1 MLVQRPPSATQ
12 YEPPHTSLRGASA
25 PGLEWNGEQLKG
37 QSWGEADEG
46 VPWSRYFDVLKR
58 HALLIIAL
66 TLVGSALGFVVAR
79 RVRPVYDAQATVWI
93 NTERPGGAQT
103 GPIRAQQ
110 LLPSTSWIELLRS
123 FAIVDPVVRRLRLN
137 IGYKRPADSAL
148 FHDFE
153 SGPKLR
159 SGAYVLKVD
168 SAGRKYTLSNVGGT
182 VLERG
187 VVGDS
192 IGRAL
197 SFGWAPEAQLL
208 TPGRIVSFS
217 VSTPRTTSAGL
228 VTAVRPSL
236 PDEGQFLRITLSG
249 GDPQRTA
256 RTVNALAD
264 QLVRSSAELKKRHL
278 FEFEKTLSEQLG
290 VAANQLHSAEAQLE
304 QFRVQ
309 TITLPSGASSSAAAG
324 QPVVDPLVANYF
336 QQKITLDE
344 VRSEREGLERL
355 VAAAGG
361 GPLNTQG
368 FLQLPTILNNAPQLR
383 AAIDELSSRQAALRT
398 EQQYLTDA
406 NPRIKQL
413 AEAVRVLE
421 RETIPRITLGV
432 LNSLR
437 AREPEL
443 GSRIDAQSSQLR
455 AIPSRTTEQMRLVRQ
470 VVATENL
477 YNTLKARYEEVSMAE
492 AQTTPDLS
500 VLDTAVAPMFPSS
513 NEAPRMLL
521 LAVVASIGLAVGIA
535 LIRDR
540 FDRLFRY
547 PDQATRE
554 LGLTIAGT
562 VPKFKPNRRGDF
574 QIETLSQ
581 AVESF
586 RTLRLALRYDFPGDV
601 PIVLGVSSPAAG
613 DGKSLV
619 SSNLALAFASAGSR
633 TLLIDGDVRCGTQHV
648 TFDTPVTP
656 GLVEY
661 LHGLAGLESI
671 IRSTPSENLFLIPRG
686 ARRNR
691 APELLVSDL
700 MGALVLAAR
709 RQFDVVII
717 DSPPLVAGMDA
728 YALGAAAGSML
739 IVLRPAV
746 TDRKLGAAKLEVL
759 DRLPIRI
766 LGAVINGVPDG
777 GAYRYYGSDYT
788 YTDERTTDQ
797 IADLATPKG
806 LVLRA

>member
-1 MLVQRPPSATQ
+1 MLVQRPSAGFQNELPNIANRPSGGPEWGANPSAGQ
-12 YEPPHTSLRGASA
+12 GWSEPEGIQWLRY
-25 PGLEWNGEQLKG
+25 L
-37 QSWGEADEG
+37 
-46 VPWSRYFDVLKR
+46 DVIKR
-58 HALLIIAL
+58 HTLLIVGL
-66 TLVGSALGFVVAR
+66 TLAGSAIGFVMAK
-79 RVRPVYDAQATVWI
+79 RVKPLYDVQATVWI
-93 NTERPGGAQT
+93 NTERPGNNQT
-103 GPIRAQQ
+103 GPIRVQQ
-110 LLPSTSWIELLRS
+110 QLPSTSWVELLRS
-123 FAIVDPVVRRLRLN
+123 FALVDPVVRRLRLN
-137 IGYKRPADSAL
+137 VFYPAPKDSIV
-148 FHDFE
+148 FRNFE
-153 SGPKLR
+153 SGPTLR
-159 SGAYVLKVD
+159 SGTYNLKVD
-168 SAGRKYTLSNVGGT
+168 SAGRTYTLTAGRDV

-187 VVGDS
+187 LVGDT
-192 IGRAL
+192 IGRKL
-197 SFGWAPEAQLL
+197 GFTWVPDKQFLP
-208 TPGRIVSFS
+208 PGRVVPFFL
-217 VSTPRTTSAGL
+217 STPRATSAAL
-228 VTAVRPSL
+228 VSAVKPFVAE
-236 PDEGQFLRITLSG
+236 EGQFLRISLSG
-249 GDPQRTA
+249 RDPQRIA
-256 RTVNALAD
+256 RTVNAWAD
-264 QLVRSSAELKKRHL
+264 QLVRSSIELKKRHL
-278 FEFEKTLSEQLG
+278 YEFEKTLGEQLR
-290 VAANQLHSAEAQLE
+290 VAADQLHSAEAQLE

-309 TITLPSGASSSAAAG
+309 TITLPSGTPSASANGLPIA
-324 QPVVDPLVANYF
+324 DPLVANYF

-344 VRSEREGLERL
+344 VRSEREALQRL
-355 VAAAGG
+355 VADANG

-421 RETIPRITLGV
+421 METIPRITAGV
-432 LNSLR
+432 LASLR

-455 AIPSRTTEQMRLVRQ
+455 AIPTRTTEQMRLVRQ
-470 VVATENL
+470 VVASENL

-492 AQTTPDLS
+492 AQTAPDLS
-500 VLDTAVAPMFPSS
+500 VLDTAVAPLWPSS
-513 NEAPRMLL
+513 NEAPRMLF
-521 LAVVASIGLAVGIA
+521 LAVVASIGLALGIA
-535 LIRDR
+535 LLRDR
-540 FDRLFRY
+540 FDPLFRY
-547 PDQATRE
+547 PEQATRE

-574 QIETLSQ
+574 QLETLSQ

-586 RTLRLALRYDFPGDV
+586 RTLRLALRYDFPGDT

-633 TLLIDGDVRCGTQHV
+633 TLLIDGDIRCGTQHT
-648 TFDTPVTP
+648 TFDVPVTP

-661 LHGLAGLESI
+661 LQGLAGLDAI
-671 IRSTPSENLFLIPRG
+671 ISSTASPNLFLIPRG
-686 ARRNR
+686 ARKNR
-691 APELLVSDL
+691 APQMLLSDL
-700 MGALVLAAR
+700 MGALILAVR

-739 IVLRPAV
+739 IVLRPAI

-759 DRLPIRI
+759 DRLPIRV

-788 YTDERTTDQ
+788 YHDAQTSEA

>member
-1 MLVQRPPSATQ
+1 MLVQRPQSGPH
-12 YEPPHTSLRGASA
+12 YEPPNLAPRGFSGA
-25 PGLEWNGEQLKG
+25 PEWTGEQSRG
-37 QSWGEADEG
+37 QAWSEPEG
-46 VPWSRYFDVLKR
+46 IPWLRYFDVIKR
-58 HALLIIAL
+58 HTLLIVAL
-66 TLVGSALGFVVAR
+66 TLMGSAIGFVLAR
-79 RVRPVYDAQATVWI
+79 RVKPLYDVQATVWI
-93 NTERPGGAQT
+93 NTERPGNNQT
-103 GPIRAQQ
+103 GPIRVQQ
-110 LLPSTSWIELLRS
+110 QLPSTSWVELLRS
-123 FAIVDPVVRRLRLN
+123 FALVDPVVRRLRLN
-137 IGYKRPADSAL
+137 VFYPQPKDSVL
-148 FHDFE
+148 FRHFE
-153 SGPKLR
+153 SGPTLR
-159 SGAYVLKVD
+159 PGSYALKIDSSG
-168 SAGRKYTLSNVGGT
+168 RNYTLTGGRDA

-187 VVGDS
+187 IVGDT
-192 IGRAL
+192 IGARL
-197 SFGWAPEAQLL
+197 GFMWVPEKEFLP
-208 TPGRIVSFS
+208 PGRTVPFYL
-217 VSTPRTTSAGL
+217 STPRSTSAAL
-228 VTAVRPSL
+228 VSTMRPFVAE
-236 PDEGQFLRITLSG
+236 EGQFLRISLSG
-249 GDPQRTA
+249 RDPQRIT
-256 RTVNALAD
+256 RTVNAWAD
-264 QLVRSSAELKKRHL
+264 QLVRSSIDLKKRHL
-278 FEFEKTLSEQLG
+278 FEFEKTLGQQLS
-290 VAANQLHSAEAQLE
+290 VAAGQLHSAEAQLE

-309 TITLPSGASSSAAAG
+309 TITLPSGTPSASANG
-324 QPVVDPLVANYF
+324 LPVADPLVANYF

-344 VRSEREGLERL
+344 VRSEREALERL
-355 VAAAGG
+355 VAQAGG

-383 AAIDELSSRQAALRT
+383 AAIDELTSRQAALRT

-421 RETIPRITLGV
+421 RETIPRITAGV
-432 LNSLR
+432 LASLR

-455 AIPSRTTEQMRLVRQ
+455 AIPTRTTEQMRLVRQ
-470 VVATENL
+470 VVASENL
-477 YNTLKARYEEVSMAE
+477 YNTLKARYEEVQMAE
-492 AQTTPDLS
+492 AQTAPDLS
-500 VLDTAVAPMFPSS
+500 VLDTAVAPLWPSS
-513 NEAPRMLL
+513 NEAPRMLF
-521 LAVVASIGLAVGIA
+521 LAVIASIGLAVGIA
-535 LIRDR
+535 LLRDR

-547 PDQATRE
+547 PEQATRE
-554 LGLTIAGT
+554 LGLTISGT

-574 QIETLSQ
+574 QIETMSQ

-633 TLLIDGDVRCGTQHV
+633 TLLIDGDIRRGTQHT
-648 TFDTPVTP
+648 TFDAPVAP

-661 LHGLAGLESI
+661 LQGMAGVDSV
-671 IRSTPSENLFLIPRG
+671 IRATASPNLFLIPRG
-686 ARRNR
+686 TRKNR
-691 APELLVSDL
+691 APELLLSDL
-700 MGALVLAAR
+700 MGALILAVR

-759 DRLPIRI
+759 DRLPIRV

-777 GAYRYYGSDYT
+777 GAYRYYGSDYS
-788 YTDERTTDQ
+788 YSNAQVTDP